1 MRSIY
6 ENFKKRSNPRRK
18 LLCLDYGAFRRPS
31 SQNLIQQAGS
41 FSAGSSEAA
50 IAVKPTRDIY
60 NAGNFGLPDFLVGS
74 HRLNAA

>member
-1 MRSIY
+1 
-6 ENFKKRSNPRRK
+6 
-18 LLCLDYGAFRRPS
+18 
-31 SQNLIQQAGS
+31 LIQQAGS